1 MTEVFFK
8 IQLKKD
14 LRTMLKKQ
22 AAINDTTMNK
32 LAVKYIEEG
41 LKRE

>member
-1 MTEVFFK
+1 MDVYFK
-8 IQLKKD
+8 LQLKKD
-14 LRTMLKKQ
+14 LRTSLKKQ

-32 LAVKYIEEG
+32 LIIKYIEEG